1 MCCGTWL
8 QEERHRFWKNLN
20 NNLLLLSD
28 SSILLQL
35 VCVLFT
41 RWRSKKEWGCIC
53 FLLIARS
60 LHLFFISGN
69 SHQSIAKGG
78 IVNWWL
84 QQYVSSGKA
93 NIRCNCLAVSSGLEI
108 ASSNRIWAVVLS
120 HIVTR
125 VEGFHQSSPD
135 ISPPF
140 LPTPC
145 FLLLLVLSDWPSP
158 HLEFIILCQSLSY
171 QEMWFCPKTCIASS
185 SILQKREIIM
195 VGF

>member
-1 MCCGTWL
+1 MFCSLGDAQIRNGVAFVSCWL
-8 QEERHRFWKNLN
+8 QDL
-20 NNLLLLSD
+20 
-28 SSILLQL
+28 
-35 VCVLFT
+35 CTCCFT
-41 RWRSKKEWGCIC
+41 
-53 FLLIARS
+53 
-60 LHLFFISGN
+60 SGN

-108 ASSNRIWAVVLS
+108 ASSNGIWAVVLS

-135 ISPPF
+135 ISPPS

-145 FLLLLVLSDWPSP
+145 FLLLLVLSDWLSP

>member
-1 MCCGTWL
+1 MFCSLGDAQIRNGVAFVSCWL
-8 QEERHRFWKNLN
+8 QDLCTC
-20 NNLLLLSD
+20 S
-28 SSILLQL
+28 
-35 VCVLFT
+35 
-41 RWRSKKEWGCIC
+41 
-53 FLLIARS
+53 
-60 LHLFFISGN
+60 FISGN

-125 VEGFHQSSPD
+125 VEGFYQSSPD
-135 ISPPF
+135 ISPPS

-145 FLLLLVLSDWPSP
+145 FLLLLVLSDWLSL
-158 HLEFIILCQSLSY
+158 HLEFNISAKVYPI
-171 QEMWFCPKTCIASS
+171 
-185 SILQKREIIM
+185 KRCDF
-195 VGF
+195 VPRHA